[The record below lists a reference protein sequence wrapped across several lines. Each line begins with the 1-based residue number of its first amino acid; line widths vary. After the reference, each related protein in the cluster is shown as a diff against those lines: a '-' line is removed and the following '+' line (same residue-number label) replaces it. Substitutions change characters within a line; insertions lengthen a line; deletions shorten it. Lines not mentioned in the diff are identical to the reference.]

1 MPIAIQLRRC
11 YTEIVLF
18 TINLMSHLLS
28 PEASSP
34 IKRVKKVSNIKR
46 HSSYEENRGSPL
58 NSSDHRTANLVVSIA
73 GFLTGSIKKE
83 NRNSDFI
90 IFALSRWPTSPINDV
105 VRRLNGCILTNFC
118 TNISLY
124 TEFNLNLLLATW
136 FSQRCLILFKYS
148 RVK

>member
-1 MPIAIQLRRC
+1 
-11 YTEIVLF
+11 
-18 TINLMSHLLS
+18 MSRLLS

-83 NRNSDFI
+83 RH
-90 IFALSRWPTSPINDV
+90 
-105 VRRLNGCILTNFC
+105 
-118 TNISLY
+118 LY
-124 TEFNLNLLLATW
+124 TLMYQPENRMSYL
-136 FSQRCLILFKYS
+136 QI
-148 RVK
+148 